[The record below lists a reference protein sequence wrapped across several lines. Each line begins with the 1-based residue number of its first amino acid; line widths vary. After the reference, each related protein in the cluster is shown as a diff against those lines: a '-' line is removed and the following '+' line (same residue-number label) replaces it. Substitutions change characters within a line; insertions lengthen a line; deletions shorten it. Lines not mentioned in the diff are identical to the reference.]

1 MKFSSPN
8 APIFLVL
15 WIMLQPLS
23 MWVCAMLSEE
33 FAASMFPDYMWYYG
47 FPSGIKVGFAQ
58 LECAIWDMIGV
69 TIVGAII
76 VFRHKVGGRKFW
88 IHSGIWYAVYLIL
101 TMGAIYCIA
110 DDWGQVGKHSHVMIS
125 AMNCIYPP
133 LVILILVIAVKV
145 KRLLKRCLLKKSN
158 EDNDLSPT

>member
-15 WIMLQPLS
+15 WIMLQPPA
-23 MWVCAMLSEE
+23 MWVCAVLSEE
-33 FAASMFPDYMWYYG
+33 FAALIFPDYMWYYG
-47 FPSGIKVGFAQ
+47 LPSGVKVGFAQ

-88 IHSGIWYAVYLIL
+88 IHSGICYAVYLVL

-110 DDWGQVGKHSHVMIS
+110 DDCGQVGKHSHVMIS
-125 AMNCIYPP
+125 TMNCIYPP

-145 KRLLKRCLLKKSN
+145 KRLLKRCLLKKNN
-158 EDNDLSPT
+158 EDNDLSHT